1 MLCIA
6 NGRVCCSLKQHME
19 VNLGRKF
26 RSTTHF
32 YGEDAQPFFD
42 SLSRRHGGGHQRS
55 CPSFQGFFQSREL
68 SKCPALFG
76 FFRHNTPKNTHT
88 AQYDVPALSPHY
100 TARPSQLIPTRPQMQ
115 LSVCLRKPVAK
126 PLKGVPSIVFVFFIL
141 KRAARASISKSFC
154 QKSSQ
159 NKHGRVEIRGRAK
172 YVWSD

>member
-1 MLCIA
+1 MHSKRESVLQLEA
-6 NGRVCCSLKQHME
+6 AHGGESRQKVSQHH
-19 VNLGRKF
+19 
-26 RSTTHF
+26 TF

-100 TARPSQLIPTRPQMQ
+100 TARPSQLIPTQAAKATSACANLLRS
-115 LSVCLRKPVAK
+115 LSK
-126 PLKGVPSIVFVFFIL
+126 
-141 KRAARASISKSFC
+141 ASL
-154 QKSSQ
+154 
-159 NKHGRVEIRGRAK
+159 V
-172 YVWSD
+172 